1 MQRQQIEN
9 FDAWAAVF
17 ARKTVDFEFSVTNEI
32 IAKERFRHFIKVP
45 ELALFYNEITDY
57 KTARHINLDKP
68 ELDEQLVNIPPT
80 PDQQEFIKKLMAFAK
95 TGDGQLIGRPPLSK
109 EEDKGR
115 MLIATNYAK
124 KMAADMRLIHPFIY
138 EDHPNNKVNVCARK
152 VAELYQLGNEQRGTQ
167 IIFSDIGTPKTD
179 AFNIYDALKEKL
191 VNDFSIPTY
200 HITFIHDWTDRQKP
214 ELFRKMNNGE
224 IRILLGSTEKAGTGL
239 NVQRN
244 VIAMHHLD
252 IPWKPSELEQRNGRG
267 ARQGNILAKH
277 AYGNKVKN
285 YIYAVEQSLD
295 NYKFNLLKN
304 KQTFIS
310 QMKNCELNV
319 RTIDEGAIDEK
330 SGMNFSE
337 YIAILSGDTTLLEKS
352 KMEKKI
358 AVLESLRNAHH
369 KEVIRSRFQLE
380 SFERDKETTLQ
391 TLGKLTQDEVSYKNY
406 LQFDKEGTK
415 INSIQLDGFNSVDP
429 EAIGIYLIKLSA
441 TWKPDSREDDTKRIG
456 NLYGFELYIRQQ
468 KETYVDKGLFEYRYQ
483 NVYYAESKRTGIKYT
498 WNQGHINIDNPKI
511 AARYFLYAIDR
522 VEALKEKY
530 QKNLYELEQNI
541 PMLQQLVSK
550 PFEREEELS
559 QLKKDVSKLEREIS
573 IKIQANQM
581 KQHNA
586 TDDNTVEVKE
596 APVIKMECKELKNE
610 NSRLSE
616 KEMPQRKKRSLR
628 I

>member
-1 MQRQQIEN
+1 M
-9 FDAWAAVF
+9 A
-17 ARKTVDFEFSVTNEI
+17 
-32 IAKERFRHFIKVP
+32 HP
-45 ELALFYNEITDY
+45 
-57 KTARHINLDKP
+57 KP
-68 ELDEQLVNIPPT
+68 
-80 PDQQEFIKKLMAFAK
+80 
-95 TGDGQLIGRPPLSK
+95 
-109 EEDKGR
+109 
-115 MLIATNYAK
+115 
-124 KMAADMRLIHPFIY
+124 
-138 EDHPNNKVNVCARK
+138 
-152 VAELYQLGNEQRGTQ
+152 
-167 IIFSDIGTPKTD
+167 D
-179 AFNIYDALKEKL
+179 AFNIYDALKDKL
-191 VNDFSIPTY
+191 VSDFSIPAH

-239 NVQRN
+239 NVQRK
-244 VIAMHHLD
+244 VIGMHHLD

-267 ARQGNILAKH
+267 ARQGNILAKE

-337 YIAILSGDTTLLEKS
+337 YIAILSGDTSLLEKS

-369 KEVIRSRFQLE
+369 KEIIRSRFQLE
-380 SFERDKETTLQ
+380 NLQRDKETTLK
-391 TLGKLTQDEVSYKNY
+391 TLGKLTQDESSYKSQ

-415 INSIQLDGFNSVDP
+415 LNPIQLDGCILQTLKQLAYILLNFQQHGNP
-429 EAIGIYLIKLSA
+429 NTG
-441 TWKPDSREDDTKRIG
+441 EDDTMKIG
-456 NLYGFELYIRQQ
+456 SLYGFDLYIRSQ
-468 KETYVDKGLFEYRYQ
+468 KETYEDKGMFEYRYQ
-483 NVYYAESKRTGIKYT
+483 NVYYAESKETGIKYS

-511 AARYFLYAIDR
+511 AARYFLNAIDR
-522 VEALKEKY
+522 VESLKEKY
-530 QKNLYELEQNI
+530 QKNLHELEQNI
-541 PMLQQLVSK
+541 PMFQQLVSK
-550 PFEREEELS
+550 PFEKEKELA

-581 KQHNA
+581 KQHNSP
-586 TDDNTVEVKE
+586 DGNTLEIKE
-596 APVIKMECKELKNE
+596 APVIKMDCKELKPE
-610 NSRLSE
+610 NLLPN
-616 KEMPQRKKRSLR
+616 KEISQRKKRSLR